1 MQDTHNQNNN
11 IPQYEIT
18 IAILFYLGEPVSFKR
33 LASLLSVDVDTVEHM
48 IPELKTRCE
57 GTGLSIVV
65 HDSQLQLVTSPEA
78 SLAIETIRKE
88 EVTKDLSKASLE
100 TLSIIL
106 YQDNVS
112 RADIDFIR
120 GVNSSFILRNLLVR
134 GLIVRKPHPT
144 DSRTFVYTASH
155 DLLSYLGV
163 SSISELPDFSRVQTI
178 LKEKILHLE
187 EQEGSDEE
195 PKEHQED
202 AE

>member
-1 MQDTHNQNNN
+1 MEDSQQNQNNTPN
-11 IPQYEIT
+11 YEVA
-18 IAILFYLGEPVSFKR
+18 IAILFYLGEPVTFKR
-33 LASLLSVDVDTVEHM
+33 LATLLSTTPENIETM
-48 IPELKTRCE
+48 IPELKNRCE

-65 HDSQLQLVTSPEA
+65 HDGQLQLVTSPEA

-88 EVTKDLSKASLE
+88 EITKDLSKAALE

-112 RADIDFIR
+112 RGDIDFIR

-144 DSRTFVYTASH
+144 DARTFVYTASH

-163 SSISELPDFSRVQTI
+163 SSISELPDFERIQ
-178 LKEKILHLE
+178 KILQEKVMNLEHQAE
-187 EQEGSDEE
+187 EQKEEDE
-195 PKEHQED
+195 
-202 AE
+202 